1 MTNKYQVQVAVTY
14 WQTIEVEAVS
24 KDFAEVLALDLFDI
38 GQAQQ
43 GEGECYDT
51 TVIEGQ
57 TS

>member
-1 MTNKYQVQVAVTY
+1 MTNKYRVQVVMSY

-38 GQAQQ
+38 SQARQ
-43 GEGECYDT
+43 GEGECYDAT
-51 TVIEGQ
+51 IIEGH